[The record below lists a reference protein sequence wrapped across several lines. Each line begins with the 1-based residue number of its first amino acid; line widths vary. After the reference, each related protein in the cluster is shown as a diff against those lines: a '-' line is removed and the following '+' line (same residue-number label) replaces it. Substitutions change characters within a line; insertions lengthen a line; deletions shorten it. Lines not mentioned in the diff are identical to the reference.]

1 MPLHRRAPLVSTC
14 IALFPLAAASAQE
27 DRPVGGPVQ
36 QAATDPGPKEG
47 GGVSIELRARG
58 SFTFSADIDDT
69 DGDVQ
74 IGRAGFGVTL
84 GFQPWERARLSLGV
98 DQEVSWYLFD
108 NATPIIPTSPAD
120 GDPFEL
126 ALSTTFSPRLS
137 VQHDERWA
145 WFVGGI
151 IQVAGEPDADI
162 GDSATFGGFAG
173 ARYAFSESF
182 GLSFGFAAKTRLE
195 DDAIVIPLIGLDWKI
210 NDRVTVATE
219 GTFGTVTVKLADQW
233 SAILSGGWELRDYR
247 LDDDAVLPDGVVSDS
262 RVPIGL
268 AFEWKPSPNT
278 TVSVGG
284 GVVVWQEFEFRDEDG
299 DDVSETN
306 TDPAP
311 FIGVSATFRF

>member
-1 MPLHRRAPLVSTC
+1 MPSSTRALLLPTC
-14 IALFPLAAASAQE
+14 MLLLSAGAAWAQE

-36 QAATDPGPKEG
+36 QAATEASPKEG
-47 GGVSIELRARG
+47 GGVSVEIRARG

-74 IGRAGFGVTL
+74 IGRAGFGINL
-84 GFQPWERARLSLGV
+84 GFQPWERARLSLGL
-98 DQEVSWYLFD
+98 DEEVSWYLFD
-108 NATPIIPTSPAD
+108 NATGIIPSSPAD

-126 ALSTTFSPRLS
+126 ALTTTFSPRLS
-137 VQHDERWA
+137 VQHDQHWA

-151 IQVAGEPDADI
+151 IQVSGEPDADI
-162 GDSATFGGFAG
+162 GDSATYGGFAG
-173 ARYAFSESF
+173 ARYAFSENF
-182 GLSFGFAAKTRLE
+182 GLSFGFAAKSRLE

-210 NDRVTVATE
+210 NERVTVATE
-219 GTFGTVTVKLADQW
+219 GTFGFITVKLADEW
-233 SAILSGGWELRDYR
+233 NAVVSGGWELRDYR
-247 LDDDAVLPDGVVSDS
+247 LDDDAILPDGVVSDS

-278 TVSVGG
+278 TLSIGG
-284 GVVVWQEFEFRDEDG
+284 GVVVWQEFEFRDNDG